1 MILASQVKG
10 IFMKTEKMSPFTRS
24 VYDYEC
30 EYLVKA
36 SQDTT
41 LSGSIKTSLAGRVIL
56 LFASFVLHA
65 EAVCTAVYICF
76 LTIKQIFSQS
86 TEELLKKKIEHC
98 PVAMGLSVRSFG
110 AVFHKKLIADLDMY
124 GPVINIHVT
133 PQSKHR
139 LKAPQPIETA
149 RPAAPQM
156 RIAIPKASNLE
167 RIDEDPYLD
176 SARTGSESSSD
187 TSFVRV
193 NNPGYDSPKS
203 HHLFEGIDPVVD
215 IANNPIELRV
225 PLSPKHQPPV
235 RNQNDEAL
243 AGSEPSEVEAPLSP
257 RLQQPAA
264 KKNDEAL
271 AGSEP
276 SEVEAPHSPKLQQPV
291 AKQNDEALAGSE
303 PSEVEAPLSPSI
315 LAKDKEESNKGRNLK
330 KRSSGSEIDYI
341 LVGEEDL
348 QRMRE
353 DALLANSLYLDVE
366 RIEEEKRVQE
376 ELKAQLEKALKEAEK
391 LRARLAQ
398 KEKAEMDE
406 ILALEKSTSQFDQI
420 SDDGVMINILKHCSE
435 EDDAVLERI
444 AQGKPGSD
452 NGWNLT

>member
-257 RLQQPAA
+257 
-264 KKNDEAL
+264 
-271 AGSEP
+271 
-276 SEVEAPHSPKLQQPV
+276 
-291 AKQNDEALAGSE
+291 
-303 PSEVEAPLSPSI
+303 SI